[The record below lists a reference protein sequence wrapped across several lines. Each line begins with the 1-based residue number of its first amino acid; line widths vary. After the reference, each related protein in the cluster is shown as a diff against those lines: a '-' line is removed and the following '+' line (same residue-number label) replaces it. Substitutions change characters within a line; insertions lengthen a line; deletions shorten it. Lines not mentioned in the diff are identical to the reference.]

1 MTDKI
6 ELNLSEFKKDFNKYI
21 LVFLFNIIIFLLI
34 GFYLF
39 NNQNSNLNYYKNLI
53 VIEYQEKKI
62 EKENKLRFYNN
73 IVENLN
79 VNQTIRTRLLGQITS
94 LNEPRYIFKYNIYFD
109 NLKNLI
115 KKKIVNN
122 YHRKNYINN
131 LIFSKNVNIDS
142 KKTENEIE
150 NYFVINFH
158 SKNDLSEKIKK
169 DIENHIDKNKQ
180 SAINGILQDI
190 ENTRMDSKR
199 LLNVLDNLE
208 FPQKE
213 KSIMNAHKKLFSDQK
228 VDLLKKDVINFFDNK
243 MKISVV
249 YNVDYIQK
257 TKKLMGFILS
267 SIIISLFISF
277 FICYIIYFIK
287 KFIIFK

>member
-21 LVFLFNIIIFLLI
+21 LFFLFNIIIFLLI

>member
-180 SAINGILQDI
+180 SAINGILRDI

-199 LLNVLDNLE
+199 LLNVLGNLE

>member
-94 LNEPRYIFKYNIYFD
+94 LNEPRYIFKYKIYFD

-180 SAINGILQDI
+180 SAINGILRDI

-199 LLNVLDNLE
+199 LLNVLGNLE